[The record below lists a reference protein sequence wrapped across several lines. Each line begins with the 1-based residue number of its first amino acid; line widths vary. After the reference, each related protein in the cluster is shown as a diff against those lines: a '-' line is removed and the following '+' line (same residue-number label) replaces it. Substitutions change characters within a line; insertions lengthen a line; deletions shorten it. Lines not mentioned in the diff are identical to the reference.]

1 MPEAVRLDF
10 VPPADPDL
18 VELRIYEAD
27 EKAGTYSLIENVTA
41 IGEYPSYI
49 STYTTA
55 QATAKDQWFAIDWYD
70 SKGGNYGMSEG
81 IQGGFQTLLGEIVQ
95 RVMIRDPSINE
106 NIVYDEA
113 EAVLEGFLPVNTDIQ
128 NVPVEEA
135 TARQKSGL
143 TLLTQARCYLFDLS
157 EGKTKYTVGLVSQ
170 ETGDSRSLQSVKEM
184 LRMAESM
191 MGLSYSTIL
200 QMATLEI
207 GNGNGQVIGVDRTRL
222 LIELQ

>member
-1 MPEAVRLDF
+1 MASVRLDF
-10 VPPADPDL
+10 VPPTDPDL
-18 VELRIYEAD
+18 VELRIYEAED
-27 EKAGTYSLIENVTA
+27 KDGPYSLIESISA
-41 IGEYPSYI
+41 IGEYPNYL

-55 QATAKDQWFAIDWYD
+55 MATAQDYWFAIDWFD
-70 SKGGNYGMSEG
+70 AKGGNYGMSEG

-113 EAVLEGFLPVNTDIQ
+113 EAVLEGFLPAGTDVQ
-128 NVPVEEA
+128 NAHVDE
-135 TARQKSGL
+135 TNARERSGL

-170 ETGDSRSLQSVKEM
+170 ETGDSRSLKSVQEM

-200 QMATLEI
+200 QMASIEI
-207 GNGNGQVIGVDRTRL
+207 GANGQIIGIDRTRL
-222 LIELQ
+222 LIEMQ